1 MVTDSVH
8 RFLTATTEL
17 EARFRTVWESRTVC
31 ENRALERQSTTAK
44 QELSRVQML
53 YDGLYQ
59 NLVDGLITQREYLT
73 MKERYQS
80 LCEEKEICMAQ
91 LQQQQAELERFSPEN
106 PMFLA
111 LREFQGA
118 DSLSA
123 ELIHTL
129 IARIEYGGGD
139 NLRIILAYQDEF
151 SALLRF
157 TKEVGCA

>member
-1 MVTDSVH
+1 MVTDSIR
-8 RFLTATTEL
+8 RFLAATTEL
-17 EARFRTVWESRTVC
+17 EARVRAVWENQTAS
-31 ENRALERQSTTAK
+31 EKRALERQSTTVR

-59 NLVDGLITQREYLT
+59 NLVGGLISRPEYLT

-91 LQQQQAELERFSPEN
+91 LHQQQANLERFSPEN
-106 PMFLA
+106 PMFVA

-118 DSLSA
+118 ESLSV

-129 IARIEYGGGD
+129 IARIEYGSGD
-139 NLRIILAYQDEF
+139 DLRVILAYQDEF
-151 SALLRF
+151 SELLRF
-157 TKEVGCA
+157 AKEVGCA